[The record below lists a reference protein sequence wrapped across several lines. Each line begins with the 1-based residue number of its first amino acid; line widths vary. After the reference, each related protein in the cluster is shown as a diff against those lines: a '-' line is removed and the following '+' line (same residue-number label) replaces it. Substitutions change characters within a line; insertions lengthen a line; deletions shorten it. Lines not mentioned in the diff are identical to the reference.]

1 MLRTFSTNRGTLKV
15 MTIAVCPGSY
25 DPVTAGHLD
34 VIERCARFF
43 DEVHVVVAVNAAKT
57 PMFSEETRVEIIRQ
71 ALAKRGCTNVK
82 VASTTGLITD
92 YCTKIGATVI
102 VKGLRQNGDYEAELG
117 MALVNRKLAGVETL
131 FLPAAP
137 DLEHIS
143 SSIVKDA
150 ARRRCDGH
158 GARLRDSAAWRGA
171 QERKESMMS
180 EETNDF
186 KPLADAD
193 DATSQQPV
201 TAAADYPAT
210 GAVAGT
216 AATNNSATGNAA
228 DRATDEPAKP
238 AKSSKPS
245 ISMSDLPDLRATFDP
260 NAPLDDS
267 SDRSRDEFT
276 TVYDIIDSIEEEL
289 DEAKPILFAPS
300 SVRVDRESFT
310 GKLDKLKKML
320 PVQLERASALM
331 RESERRLES
340 AQTQANA
347 IIASAQSRA
356 ADTVREANEQAQFL
370 AGQEN
375 VTELARQKARGILDQ
390 AQAKADKLTQNADKY
405 CITMME
411 SLQQQVDKIGTG
423 VQAGLN
429 VLYDRQRE
437 AGAYLDHLDADDYPE
452 N

>member
-1 MLRTFSTNRGTLKV
+1 
-15 MTIAVCPGSY
+15 
-25 DPVTAGHLD
+25 
-34 VIERCARFF
+34 
-43 DEVHVVVAVNAAKT
+43 
-57 PMFSEETRVEIIRQ
+57 
-71 ALAKRGCTNVK
+71 
-82 VASTTGLITD
+82 
-92 YCTKIGATVI
+92 
-102 VKGLRQNGDYEAELG
+102 
-117 MALVNRKLAGVETL
+117 
-131 FLPAAP
+131 
-137 DLEHIS
+137 
-143 SSIVKDA
+143 
-150 ARRRCDGH
+150 
-158 GARLRDSAAWRGA
+158 
-171 QERKESMMS
+171 MMS

-437 AGAYLDHLDADDYPE
+437 TGAHLDHLDADDYPE

>member
-1 MLRTFSTNRGTLKV
+1 
-15 MTIAVCPGSY
+15 
-25 DPVTAGHLD
+25 
-34 VIERCARFF
+34 
-43 DEVHVVVAVNAAKT
+43 
-57 PMFSEETRVEIIRQ
+57 
-71 ALAKRGCTNVK
+71 
-82 VASTTGLITD
+82 
-92 YCTKIGATVI
+92 
-102 VKGLRQNGDYEAELG
+102 
-117 MALVNRKLAGVETL
+117 
-131 FLPAAP
+131 
-137 DLEHIS
+137 
-143 SSIVKDA
+143 
-150 ARRRCDGH
+150 
-158 GARLRDSAAWRGA
+158 
-171 QERKESMMS
+171 MMS

-260 NAPLDDS
+260 DAPLDDS

-437 AGAYLDHLDADDYPE
+437 TGAHLDHLDADDYPE

>member
-1 MLRTFSTNRGTLKV
+1 
-15 MTIAVCPGSY
+15 
-25 DPVTAGHLD
+25 
-34 VIERCARFF
+34 
-43 DEVHVVVAVNAAKT
+43 
-57 PMFSEETRVEIIRQ
+57 
-71 ALAKRGCTNVK
+71 
-82 VASTTGLITD
+82 
-92 YCTKIGATVI
+92 
-102 VKGLRQNGDYEAELG
+102 
-117 MALVNRKLAGVETL
+117 
-131 FLPAAP
+131 
-137 DLEHIS
+137 
-143 SSIVKDA
+143 
-150 ARRRCDGH
+150 
-158 GARLRDSAAWRGA
+158 
-171 QERKESMMS
+171 MS

-310 GKLDKLKKML
+310 GKL
-320 PVQLERASALM
+320 
-331 RESERRLES
+331 ES

-437 AGAYLDHLDADDYPE
+437 AGAHLDHLDADDYPE

>member
-1 MLRTFSTNRGTLKV
+1 
-15 MTIAVCPGSY
+15 
-25 DPVTAGHLD
+25 
-34 VIERCARFF
+34 
-43 DEVHVVVAVNAAKT
+43 
-57 PMFSEETRVEIIRQ
+57 
-71 ALAKRGCTNVK
+71 
-82 VASTTGLITD
+82 
-92 YCTKIGATVI
+92 
-102 VKGLRQNGDYEAELG
+102 
-117 MALVNRKLAGVETL
+117 
-131 FLPAAP
+131 
-137 DLEHIS
+137 
-143 SSIVKDA
+143 
-150 ARRRCDGH
+150 
-158 GARLRDSAAWRGA
+158 
-171 QERKESMMS
+171 MMS

-260 NAPLDDS
+260 DAPLDDS

-276 TVYDIIDSIEEEL
+276 TVYDIIDLASKRNWTRPSRL
-289 DEAKPILFAPS
+289 LFAPS

>member
-1 MLRTFSTNRGTLKV
+1 MPPIVLRMSRQSPRNRRNRRFPCRT
-15 MTIAVCPGSY
+15 CP
-25 DPVTAGHLD
+25 T
-34 VIERCARFF
+34 
-43 DEVHVVVAVNAAKT
+43 
-57 PMFSEETRVEIIRQ
+57 
-71 ALAKRGCTNVK
+71 
-82 VASTTGLITD
+82 
-92 YCTKIGATVI
+92 
-102 VKGLRQNGDYEAELG
+102 
-117 MALVNRKLAGVETL
+117 
-131 FLPAAP
+131 
-137 DLEHIS
+137 
-143 SSIVKDA
+143 
-150 ARRRCDGH
+150 
-158 GARLRDSAAWRGA
+158 
-171 QERKESMMS
+171 
-180 EETNDF
+180 
-186 KPLADAD
+186 
-193 DATSQQPV
+193 
-201 TAAADYPAT
+201 
-210 GAVAGT
+210 
-216 AATNNSATGNAA
+216 
-228 DRATDEPAKP
+228 
-238 AKSSKPS
+238 
-245 ISMSDLPDLRATFDP
+245 

-331 RESERRLES
+331 RESERRLE
-340 AQTQANA
+340 
-347 IIASAQSRA
+347 SAQSRA

-437 AGAYLDHLDADDYPE
+437 AGAHLDHLDADDYPE

>member
-1 MLRTFSTNRGTLKV
+1 
-15 MTIAVCPGSY
+15 
-25 DPVTAGHLD
+25 
-34 VIERCARFF
+34 
-43 DEVHVVVAVNAAKT
+43 
-57 PMFSEETRVEIIRQ
+57 
-71 ALAKRGCTNVK
+71 
-82 VASTTGLITD
+82 
-92 YCTKIGATVI
+92 
-102 VKGLRQNGDYEAELG
+102 
-117 MALVNRKLAGVETL
+117 
-131 FLPAAP
+131 
-137 DLEHIS
+137 
-143 SSIVKDA
+143 
-150 ARRRCDGH
+150 
-158 GARLRDSAAWRGA
+158 
-171 QERKESMMS
+171 MS

-437 AGAYLDHLDADDYPE
+437 AGAHLDHLGADDYPE

>member
-1 MLRTFSTNRGTLKV
+1 
-15 MTIAVCPGSY
+15 
-25 DPVTAGHLD
+25 
-34 VIERCARFF
+34 
-43 DEVHVVVAVNAAKT
+43 
-57 PMFSEETRVEIIRQ
+57 
-71 ALAKRGCTNVK
+71 
-82 VASTTGLITD
+82 
-92 YCTKIGATVI
+92 
-102 VKGLRQNGDYEAELG
+102 
-117 MALVNRKLAGVETL
+117 
-131 FLPAAP
+131 
-137 DLEHIS
+137 
-143 SSIVKDA
+143 
-150 ARRRCDGH
+150 
-158 GARLRDSAAWRGA
+158 
-171 QERKESMMS
+171 MS

-260 NAPLDDS
+260 DAPLDDS

-289 DEAKPILFAPS
+289 DEAKPILFAPR

-429 VLYDRQRE
+429 VLCDRQRE
-437 AGAYLDHLDADDYPE
+437 AGAHLDHLDADDYPE

>member
-1 MLRTFSTNRGTLKV
+1 
-15 MTIAVCPGSY
+15 
-25 DPVTAGHLD
+25 
-34 VIERCARFF
+34 
-43 DEVHVVVAVNAAKT
+43 
-57 PMFSEETRVEIIRQ
+57 
-71 ALAKRGCTNVK
+71 
-82 VASTTGLITD
+82 
-92 YCTKIGATVI
+92 
-102 VKGLRQNGDYEAELG
+102 
-117 MALVNRKLAGVETL
+117 
-131 FLPAAP
+131 
-137 DLEHIS
+137 
-143 SSIVKDA
+143 
-150 ARRRCDGH
+150 
-158 GARLRDSAAWRGA
+158 
-171 QERKESMMS
+171 MMS

-228 DRATDEPAKP
+228 DRATDKPAKP

-260 NAPLDDS
+260 DAPLDDS

-429 VLYDRQRE
+429 VLYDRRRE
-437 AGAYLDHLDADDYPE
+437 AGAHLDHLDADDYPE

>member
-1 MLRTFSTNRGTLKV
+1 
-15 MTIAVCPGSY
+15 
-25 DPVTAGHLD
+25 
-34 VIERCARFF
+34 
-43 DEVHVVVAVNAAKT
+43 
-57 PMFSEETRVEIIRQ
+57 
-71 ALAKRGCTNVK
+71 
-82 VASTTGLITD
+82 
-92 YCTKIGATVI
+92 
-102 VKGLRQNGDYEAELG
+102 
-117 MALVNRKLAGVETL
+117 
-131 FLPAAP
+131 
-137 DLEHIS
+137 
-143 SSIVKDA
+143 
-150 ARRRCDGH
+150 
-158 GARLRDSAAWRGA
+158 
-171 QERKESMMS
+171 MMS

-260 NAPLDDS
+260 DAPLDDS

-310 GKLDKLKKML
+310 GKLGKLKKML

>member
-1 MLRTFSTNRGTLKV
+1 
-15 MTIAVCPGSY
+15 
-25 DPVTAGHLD
+25 
-34 VIERCARFF
+34 
-43 DEVHVVVAVNAAKT
+43 
-57 PMFSEETRVEIIRQ
+57 
-71 ALAKRGCTNVK
+71 
-82 VASTTGLITD
+82 
-92 YCTKIGATVI
+92 
-102 VKGLRQNGDYEAELG
+102 
-117 MALVNRKLAGVETL
+117 
-131 FLPAAP
+131 
-137 DLEHIS
+137 
-143 SSIVKDA
+143 
-150 ARRRCDGH
+150 
-158 GARLRDSAAWRGA
+158 
-171 QERKESMMS
+171 MS

-260 NAPLDDS
+260 DAPLDDS

-276 TVYDIIDSIEEEL
+276 TVYDIIDKLESAL
-289 DEAKPILFAPS
+289 DEAKPILFSPG
-300 SVRVDRESFT
+300 SVRVDRDEFT
-310 GKLDKLKKML
+310 EQLDQLKKMM

-347 IIASAQSRA
+347 IVASAQSRA
-356 ADTVREANEQAQFL
+356 ADTIREANEQAQFL

-375 VTELARQKARGILDQ
+375 VTELARQKARAILDQ
-390 AQAKADKLTQNADKY
+390 AQAKADHLTQGADKY
-405 CITMME
+405 CTTVME
-411 SLQQQVDKIGTG
+411 TLQQQLGKLGND

-437 AGAYLDHLDADDYPE
+437 ASTHVPHLDANDYPE
-452 N
+452 S